1 MMTSSNQPDRPQ
13 SKEKNMTTKWIK
25 LISAVTFSAVFLSQP
40 SIAAPQDWQQIKR
53 PIPGEATPIGSYS
66 NGCIIGAQAL
76 PAKGDGYQVIR
87 LNRNRYY
94 GHPEMI
100 SYLQRLGKK
109 VKDAGMPT
117 MLVGDIAMP
126 GGGRFL
132 TGHASHQMG
141 LDADIWLRMGAM
153 SDKDALNSDGKGLL
167 VVNRKAQRVDDNI
180 WNDNHA
186 GLIRLAAQD
195 AQVSRIFVN
204 PAIKLKLCQTVKG
217 DRSWLQKIRP
227 WFGHDSHFHVRLTCP
242 AGAAYCENQA
252 PIPAGDGCG
261 AELYSWFEPKK
272 PSAEPPKPKVTPPE
286 PFLCQQVLSAPNRNE
301 WLE

>member
-1 MMTSSNQPDRPQ
+1 
-13 SKEKNMTTKWIK
+13 
-25 LISAVTFSAVFLSQP
+25 
-40 SIAAPQDWQQIKR
+40 
-53 PIPGEATPIGSYS
+53 
-66 NGCIIGAQAL
+66 
-76 PAKGDGYQVIR
+76 
-87 LNRNRYY
+87 
-94 GHPEMI
+94 MI

-286 PFLCQQVLSAPNRNE
+286 PFLCQQVLTAPNRNE